1 MATVPTSGETVQQNS
16 DYTRAPESLDRKPAM
31 APSMP
36 EVQEPQFDP
45 VAGLEPDPVD
55 SVRAVQALA
64 AGRSQ
69 DQAVQYYDV
78 SKRSGI
84 PVDFVANNFEEIS
97 KQVDQPDYNLKAFA
111 QKSPNLAKWMAKNP
125 NNFALIKDELPNE
138 EKFQDIV
145 NDYGWGSKLRDD
157 MIQGFSNA
165 ALGMTRFPALMAE
178 MRATPINLGAKFLDS
193 DFRVS
198 APDIMKDNAVTRFL
212 ESARDEA
219 VKRNPYADAEI
230 LKRIGRGEY
239 EDAAKAAT
247 SIIVANIP
255 NLAMAAAGPAGL
267 AVIGAN
273 VAANKSAEL
282 QKEGVDVATAV
293 PNALATG
300 AVEAIT
306 EKLGTAGIIKRWE
319 TEIVKKYG
327 QQAFKELMKSV
338 AKNIGAAMVTE
349 GTEEVAADVGEA
361 FIDWSTGVNPKAFDE
376 LSVGSL
382 SNTFLGGALSGG
394 AYGPLS
400 TAPLA
405 INSHRAKLWSDNVV
419 NTITNMGKNME
430 SSKLLQANPQAWREK
445 ATAQLEGSANEN
457 IFIPVEQFE
466 VLFQSEEG
474 GVNKAVVDLDAV
486 DSYNHAKETGG
497 NVKIKTADFLA
508 VAQPNG
514 ILPRAAM
521 DITFDPEKP
530 TSRQAQEEAEE
541 NKKIIAEM
549 QAMEKEGVNI
559 NAEFDPIALE
569 AMDISE
575 PKNGKSVEQQVYEK
589 LVATGMPAQKAR
601 ANSVVYRMFQVQ
613 AKRMKNVT
621 AQDLFARY
629 GLNIGRARS
638 EQAPGITREQ
648 ATAMPAPTFRET
660 FLPSLQRLQK
670 GLIEPTPKGD
680 TLFQF
685 IRKLGGI
692 NKYSYTSSYKG
703 ELNRDLP
710 KSIFRKDGLDLD
722 TIFLRMQEAGYPV
735 ETIQDAFDLIEK
747 EASGSPVYTVAQES
761 DTKLDDERILYNED
775 LRLLNALNRD
785 GFDFNKLQSEI
796 TALESKRSSLREQK
810 LTTANEQELKKI
822 NKQIAKL
829 KLEQDKMNDEIIQR
843 IEGGLLD
850 QEAPS
855 GDVFLQM
862 AGQLAETANK
872 RELSK
877 AEKMRKDGVDME
889 TIRKETGWH
898 LGRDKRWRFE
908 ISDDQA
914 EFLPIQ
920 ISSGVTNLKLSEV
933 LKHDKLFQAYPK
945 LKDINVV
952 IKHQRANALVNGT
965 WTRYSNTITLNVP
978 STIQENPKKEKIN
991 ERLAEIR
998 RMDEFQNVFN
1008 ASGATR
1014 AEIDNFLKTPL
1025 GEEYRQLQNASRLLQ
1040 DKRTKAKEL
1049 SPKVMSTLLHEIQ
1062 HAIQSTEGFQ
1072 RGSSSS
1078 STKRYINT
1086 LGEIEARDASD
1097 RQKLTDEQR
1106 KEQTPAAQ
1114 TWPASAPKEYKSYA
1128 AAPYIDWNTIRTELP
1143 IEEIPVE
1150 IVPPEVLEKFKLGEQ
1165 MTLFQRQI
1173 QKANQSE
1180 LGFTYKSEQVILDK
1194 MGPSATIAQ
1203 VRGILKDV
1211 KPEEIKWLGINE
1223 FLNNKINEAKYKDV
1237 KPSDEFN
1244 VDNQLEQIFGKEIDE
1259 KSVKI
1264 SKEELLNFIRA
1275 NDLNIKEVKS
1285 TDNLSQKILE
1295 DAENSF
1301 IVALRRQGMGESDAK
1316 DLALDIARG
1325 DKSYSEIPE
1334 GYPDSIQDLAIDLY
1348 TAYQDRSEVG
1358 DRTKFS
1364 QYTLPGGENYREVL
1378 FTLPQKDSIKRSD
1391 FKIVKN
1397 EDNGEIDVLN
1407 KFGNTIF
1414 SGNTEKEAEEYIDDT
1429 IKSINR
1435 GKDAAY
1441 SYRSP
1446 HFDESNI
1453 LAHTRL
1459 NDRVDADGKRVLFV
1473 EEIQSDWHQEGRK
1486 KGYKTG
1492 KPEGLRVSQVKEG
1505 GRYFEIVD
1513 KNGEFVTNI
1522 IDDGSF
1528 RKLPVNEE
1536 SALKIAEERV
1546 ASGKTGYQSNAVPD
1560 APLKKNWH
1568 EFVLKRVIRM
1578 AAEQGYDRVAWT
1590 TGKQQADRYSL
1601 SKQVGSIT
1609 IGKNSSG
1616 NYDVQAYKD
1625 TAANNRGRNPLI
1637 EKIGISKQELADTL
1651 GKEFAD
1657 KAEKEV
1663 EHNKPKTF
1671 EGLELDVGGEGM
1683 KGFYDKILVDYA
1695 NKLGK
1700 KFGSKVSDIT
1710 ITAEKSYN
1718 LLDGFKGGDAKV
1730 HSLDITPQLSE
1741 AALGQ
1746 GFELFQKNKTTYRG
1760 RFFKANGT
1768 FNIDLLEGE
1777 NSSTFLHETGHFFM
1791 HVMMDLAE
1799 DPMASYE
1806 IKSDVQKIFDF
1817 LGVESR
1823 DQIGRDQHEKFAEA
1837 WEKYFMEGKAPAVS
1851 LESTFETFKGWMM
1864 AVYKFIRNMY
1874 PDVKMTDE
1882 IRGVFD
1888 RMLATEAEIA
1898 EARAAQ
1904 SMAPMILETRGI
1916 MPDSEAAIYNK
1927 LVEDEDKAAK
1937 DNLRGQAM
1945 LNISK
1950 KVRAQREA
1958 ARERITKQVT
1968 DQVNAEPDQV
1978 VYKMIKDGIKPD
1990 GTQIPG
1996 SLKMSR
2002 AMAAK
2007 LVNKETLEKLPSGLF
2022 SKDGQHPNTTAEML
2036 GGELDGIGLLL
2047 QMANMEP
2054 AKQKIDRLI
2063 KEEMESEFPDPTQS
2077 PNFRE
2082 EAIAALHNESGS
2094 ERRMFELRYLINN
2107 APASAKKMIQRI
2119 AGRRYASIDPYRTR
2133 AQIIVGQTKVSELR
2147 PSQYKRLEIKYANE
2161 AMKAFLK
2168 GDWEAAVEAK
2178 AKEITNYELYKLA
2191 HEARIEVNAQMVR
2204 FRRAFKPDEQ
2214 IAKTRDMDTVMAIR
2228 GMLGRVGI
2236 GNVKEDKIASY
2247 LEKMA
2252 SYDND
2257 KDQIKVIE
2265 QLINTAN
2272 VDSDSI
2278 WNATFNEFV
2287 KVKSSFNSLWEMAK
2301 ELNRVDVLEG
2311 KANKSEAISSLRSQI
2326 DKFKDTKAIEE
2337 FSGSATAL
2345 EKFNNGLLSFVAAN
2359 RRIESWVDLMDGGN
2373 VNGPFRT
2380 YFWQPIQS
2388 AYENFISRKREVTK
2402 QIETLLT
2409 EYKDIFKEGAI
2420 QTTLIGLP
2428 DKNNQIGSK
2437 YVFKNKAEL
2446 LGAMIHIGNDS
2457 NKMKLLV
2464 GNGWG
2469 SVDEN
2474 RTIDS
2479 SEWDRNIDRFQK
2491 DGTLTVRDYE
2501 FLQKYWDIMEGIKP
2515 DAQRAHKKLYG
2526 YYFDEISAKEIV
2538 TPFGVFKG
2546 GYAPAIRDM
2555 ERVKDITREKEQLEN
2570 GTSGANMFPSSAD
2583 GFTISRNPNAAQPL
2597 KMDLNLIVNHTDQV
2611 LRFSYM
2617 TPAMKDVSKLIFD
2630 RSFRNDLDSLS
2641 YKFVE
2646 KAIIPWLDRSVKQSV
2661 STPSTYKEID
2671 YVAKKLRANVGA
2683 GTMFLNVINTL
2694 QQFTGVI
2701 VASSKVKPKYLA
2713 HALGQFVRTP
2723 KEMSAMIHAKS
2734 KQMEIR
2740 ASKQMDDSLDGI
2752 NDILVNPSVF
2762 DNVKKWGKKHAY
2774 ILQALAQNTVD
2785 NIVWSGAYNQSVA
2798 DGLSEVDAV
2807 RAADASVRLTQGSMA
2822 AQDIAKFEAGT
2833 PAMRMV
2839 TMFGGYFNMLANLLG
2854 TEFGK
2859 VMKSETG
2866 IKNRAMKMLPL
2877 YLQIISLP
2885 AALSLAI
2892 VRLGAG
2898 EGLAD
2903 DDDELYETLLKYF
2916 GLESVRTM
2924 AAATPLVGQVANMM
2938 IGNFTEQPMDDRLSL
2953 SPVIKALESAG
2964 SVPFDIYKGASN
2976 AEINKGAVKDSL
2988 SLITL
2993 LTGIPAAQVAG
3004 KPIGYLMDVE
3014 SGRANPENGLDFA
3027 RGLVTG
3033 RTPR

>member
-31 APSMP
+31 APSML

-55 SVRAVQALA
+55 SVRATQALA

-97 KQVDQPDYNLKAFA
+97 KQVDQPDYNLKTFA

-125 NNFALIKDELPNE
+125 NNFALIKPDIPNE
-138 EKFQDIV
+138 EKFQNIV
-145 NDYGWGSKLRDD
+145 DEYGWGNKFRDD
-157 MIQGFSNA
+157 LIQGFSTA
-165 ALGMTRFPALMAE
+165 ALGATRFPGLMTE

-193 DFRVS
+193 DFRVT
-198 APDIMKDNAVTRFL
+198 APDIMKDNSVIQFL
-212 ESARDEA
+212 DTARNEA
-219 VKRNPYADAEI
+219 VKRNPYADGEI
-230 LKRIGRGEY
+230 LSRWGRGDY
-239 EDAAKAAT
+239 EGAAKAAT
-247 SIIVANIP
+247 SIIAANIP
-255 NLAMAAAGPAGL
+255 NLLMAAAGPVGL

-300 AVEAIT
+300 VVEAAT

-376 LSVGSL
+376 LSASSL
-382 SNTFLGGALSGG
+382 ANTFLGGALAGG

-474 GVNKAVVDLDAV
+474 GVNKAVIDLDAV

-508 VAQPNG
+508 VAQPSG

-530 TSRQAQEEAEE
+530 TSRQAQDEAEE

-549 QAMEKEGVNI
+549 QSMEKEGVNI

-575 PKNGKSVEQQVYEK
+575 PKNGKSVEQQVFEK

-648 ATAMPAPTFRET
+648 ATAMPAPTLRET

-692 NKYSYTSSYKG
+692 NKYSDTSSYKG

-722 TIFLRMQEAGYPV
+722 TVFLRMQEAGYPV

-747 EASGSPVYTVAQES
+747 EASGSPVYTVSQES
-761 DTKLDDERILYNED
+761 DSELDNERILYNED
-775 LRLLNALNRD
+775 LRLLNALNRN

-829 KLEQDKMNDEIIQR
+829 KLEQDKMNEEIIQR

-914 EFLPIQ
+914 EFLPIRL
-920 ISSGVTNLKLSEV
+920 SSGVTNLKLSEV

-945 LKDINVV
+945 LKDVNVV

-965 WTRYSNTITLNVP
+965 WARGINTITLNVP
-978 STIQENPKKEKIN
+978 STVKENPKKEKIN

-1008 ASGATR
+1008 ASGVTR

-1025 GEEYRQLQNASRLLQ
+1025 GEEYRNLTNASRLLK
-1040 DKRTKAKEL
+1040 DERSKAKEL

-1072 RGSSSS
+1072 RGSSSG
-1078 STKRYINT
+1078 STKRYLNT

-1097 RQKLTDEQR
+1097 RQNLTDEQR
-1106 KEQTPAAQ
+1106 KELPPSAQ
-1114 TWPASAPKEYKSYA
+1114 NWPSSAPKEYKSYA
-1128 AAPYIDWNTIRTELP
+1128 TAPYIDWNTIRTELP
-1143 IEEIPVE
+1143 IEEIPEE
-1150 IVPPEVLEKFKLGEQ
+1150 IVPPEVLEQFKIGEQ
-1165 MTLFQRQI
+1165 MTFW
-1173 QKANQSE
+1173 QKS
-1180 LGFTYKSEQVILDK
+1180 
-1194 MGPSATIAQ
+1194 
-1203 VRGILKDV
+1203 
-1211 KPEEIKWLGINE
+1211 
-1223 FLNNKINEAKYKDV
+1223 
-1237 KPSDEFN
+1237 
-1244 VDNQLEQIFGKEIDE
+1244 
-1259 KSVKI
+1259 
-1264 SKEELLNFIRA
+1264 
-1275 NDLNIKEVKS
+1275 
-1285 TDNLSQKILE
+1285 
-1295 DAENSF
+1295 
-1301 IVALRRQGMGESDAK
+1301 
-1316 DLALDIARG
+1316 
-1325 DKSYSEIPE
+1325 
-1334 GYPDSIQDLAIDLY
+1334 
-1348 TAYQDRSEVG
+1348 
-1358 DRTKFS
+1358 
-1364 QYTLPGGENYREVL
+1364 
-1378 FTLPQKDSIKRSD
+1378 
-1391 FKIVKN
+1391 
-1397 EDNGEIDVLN
+1397 
-1407 KFGNTIF
+1407 
-1414 SGNTEKEAEEYIDDT
+1414 
-1429 IKSINR
+1429 
-1435 GKDAAY
+1435 
-1441 SYRSP
+1441 
-1446 HFDESNI
+1446 
-1453 LAHTRL
+1453 
-1459 NDRVDADGKRVLFV
+1459 
-1473 EEIQSDWHQEGRK
+1473 
-1486 KGYKTG
+1486 
-1492 KPEGLRVSQVKEG
+1492 
-1505 GRYFEIVD
+1505 
-1513 KNGEFVTNI
+1513 
-1522 IDDGSF
+1522 
-1528 RKLPVNEE
+1528 
-1536 SALKIAEERV
+1536 
-1546 ASGKTGYQSNAVPD
+1546 
-1560 APLKKNWH
+1560 
-1568 EFVLKRVIRM
+1568 
-1578 AAEQGYDRVAWT
+1578 
-1590 TGKQQADRYSL
+1590 
-1601 SKQVGSIT
+1601 
-1609 IGKNSSG
+1609 
-1616 NYDVQAYKD
+1616 
-1625 TAANNRGRNPLI
+1625 
-1637 EKIGISKQELADTL
+1637 
-1651 GKEFAD
+1651 
-1657 KAEKEV
+1657 
-1663 EHNKPKTF
+1663 
-1671 EGLELDVGGEGM
+1671 
-1683 KGFYDKILVDYA
+1683 
-1695 NKLGK
+1695 
-1700 KFGSKVSDIT
+1700 
-1710 ITAEKSYN
+1710 
-1718 LLDGFKGGDAKV
+1718 
-1730 HSLDITPQLSE
+1730 
-1741 AALGQ
+1741 
-1746 GFELFQKNKTTYRG
+1746 KTTYRG
-1760 RFFKANGT
+1760 RFFKADDT

-1799 DPMASYE
+1799 DPMSSYE
-1806 IKSDVQKIFDF
+1806 IKSDVQKIFEF

-1851 LESTFETFKGWMM
+1851 LESAFETFKGWMM

-1958 ARERITKQVT
+1958 ARDRITKQVT

-1978 VYKMIKDGIKPD
+1978 VYKMIKDGMKPD

-2036 GGELDGIGLLL
+2036 GGELDGVGLLL

-2133 AQIIVGQTKVSELR
+2133 AKIIVGQTKVSELR

-2161 AMKAFLK
+2161 AMKSFLK

-2236 GNVKEDKIASY
+2236 GNIKEDKIASY

-2278 WNATFNEFV
+2278 WDATFNEFV

-2301 ELNRVDVLEG
+2301 ELNRMDVLEG
-2311 KANKSEAISSLRSQI
+2311 KAQKADAITELRSQI
-2326 DKFKDTKAIEE
+2326 DKFKGTKAIEE

-2345 EKFNNGLLSFVAAN
+2345 EKFSNGLLSFVAAN

-2388 AYENFISRKREVTK
+2388 AYENFIIRKRDVTK

-2420 QTTLIGLP
+2420 QTTLVGLP
-2428 DKNNQIGSK
+2428 DKNNQVGSK
-2437 YVFKNKAEL
+2437 YIFKNKAEL

-2474 RTIDS
+2474 GVIDS
-2479 SEWDRNIDRFQK
+2479 SEWDRNIDRMQK
-2491 DGTLTVRDYE
+2491 NGTLTVRDYE

-2546 GYAPAIRDM
+2546 GYAPAVRDM

-2713 HALGQFVRTP
+2713 HAIGQFVRTP
-2723 KEMSAMIHAKS
+2723 KEMSVMIHAKS

-2752 NDILVNPSVF
+2752 NDILVNPSIF
-2762 DNVKKWGKKHAY
+2762 DDVQKWGKKHAY
-2774 ILQALAQNTVD
+2774 VLQAMAQNTVD
-2785 NIVWSGAYNQSVA
+2785 AVVWSGAYNQSVA
-2798 DGLSEVDAV
+2798 DGLSEADAV
-2807 RAADASVRLTQGSMA
+2807 RAADAAVRLTQGSMA

-2833 PAMRMV
+2833 PAMRMF

-2854 TEFGK
+2854 SEFGK
-2859 VMKSETG
+2859 VMKTETG

-2877 YLQIISLP
+2877 YLQIITLP

-2898 EGLAD
+2898 QGLAD
-2903 DDDELYETLLKYF
+2903 DDDELYETLLQYF
-2916 GLESVRTM
+2916 GFESVRTM

-2938 IGNFTEQPMDDRLSL
+2938 MGKFTEQPMDDRLSL
-2953 SPVIKALESAG
+2953 SPVIKAIESAG

-3014 SGRANPENGLDFA
+3014 SGKANPENELDFA